1 MSRRIVA
8 IRQAGGTT
16 HQHIVR
22 LWWIDPATGLSGD
35 NSRAEMV
42 AWIKFRNGKAYVED
56 YFGHRV
62 DVLVVTPSYGEKY
75 LRTRSNGVWSDNLLA
90 LPRR

>member
-1 MSRRIVA
+1 VSRKIIA

-16 HQHIVR
+16 HQHIIR

-35 NSRAEMV
+35 NSRTEMV
-42 AWIKFRNGKAYVED
+42 GWIEVRNGKAYVEE
-56 YFGHRV
+56 YGHRV
-62 DVLVVTPSYGEKY
+62 DVLVVTPTNGEKY
-75 LRTRSNGVWSDNLLA
+75 LRTRRDGVWTDNLLA